1 MPMQPEANQS
11 SDDDTIMDHCAL
23 ECMNAIEM
31 KDAGAFRE
39 SFHTLL
45 ADVLHRLSDEM
56 EPEETE

>member
-1 MPMQPEANQS
+1 MPMQPEAAMP

-31 KDAGAFRE
+31 KDAAGFRE

-45 ADVLHRLSDEM
+45 ADTLRRLSDEM
-56 EPEETE
+56 ELEGE